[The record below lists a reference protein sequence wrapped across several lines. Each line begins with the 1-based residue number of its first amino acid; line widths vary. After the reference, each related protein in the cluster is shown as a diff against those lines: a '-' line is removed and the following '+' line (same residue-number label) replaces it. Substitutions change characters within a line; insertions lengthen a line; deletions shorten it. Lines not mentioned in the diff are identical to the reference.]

1 MIHMADTA
9 EQVRFFAVCDLTGTV
24 ERYQNVVDCCI
35 CGVRFLKAEAVEDR
49 YRLSVE
55 VCVFWRRRHGESL
68 TESAWK

>member
-9 EQVRFFAVCDLTGTV
+9 EQVRFFATCDLTGTV

-35 CGVRFLKAEAVEDR
+35 CGVRFLKAKAVENR

-55 VCVFWRRRHGESL
+55 VKMRL
-68 TESAWK
+68 TQDTGKNSQPL